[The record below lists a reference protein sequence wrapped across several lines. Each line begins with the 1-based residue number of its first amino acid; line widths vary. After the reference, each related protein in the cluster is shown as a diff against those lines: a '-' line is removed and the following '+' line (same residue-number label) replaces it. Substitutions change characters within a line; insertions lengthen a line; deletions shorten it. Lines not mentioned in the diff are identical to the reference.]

1 MSQHVSLATRQI
13 CSTLMPIR
21 TSADILSLG
30 HWEGCHSVHN
40 RVLIIRSEPALTSE
54 LLIQT
59 YRDRGYSV
67 EVVTARLPREDIL
80 RAAGNSQIAVVEL
93 RSDDSSM
100 FELCEYLRAHW
111 TGPLLILTSAFANA
125 DVVRVYQMGA
135 DGHYPYPCNM
145 RVVMARTEA
154 LLRRSQGKLR
164 IEARH

>member
-1 MSQHVSLATRQI
+1 M
-13 CSTLMPIR
+13 
-21 TSADILSLG
+21 
-30 HWEGCHSVHN
+30 HN

-67 EVVTARLPREDIL
+67 EVVTANLPREDIL
-80 RAAGNSQIAVVEL
+80 RAARDSQIAVVEL
-93 RSDDSSM
+93 RSDDSPM
-100 FELCEYLRAHW
+100 FELCQYLRGHW

-154 LLRRSQGKLR
+154 LLRRSQGKLHIE

>member
-1 MSQHVSLATRQI
+1 MSRHLSLATRQI
-13 CSTLMPIR
+13 PSTLMPIR
-21 TSADILSLG
+21 TSTDILSYG
-30 HWEGCHSVHN
+30 HWEGRHPVHN

-59 YRDRGYSV
+59 YRDRGYLV
-67 EVVTARLPREDIL
+67 EVATARSSREDIL
-80 RAAGNSQIAVVEL
+80 RAAAASQIAVVEL
-93 RSDDSSM
+93 RSDDSPM

-164 IEARH
+164 VEARH